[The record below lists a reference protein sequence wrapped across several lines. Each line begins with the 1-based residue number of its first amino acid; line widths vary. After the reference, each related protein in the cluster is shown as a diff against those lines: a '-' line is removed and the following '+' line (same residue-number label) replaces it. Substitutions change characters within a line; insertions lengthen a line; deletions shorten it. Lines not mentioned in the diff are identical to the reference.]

1 MSRRWKMYTFGA
13 SPPMSDE
20 GVTELRLRFGE
31 SRAPIIQY
39 LLELP
44 VILGALRVKFRG
56 SDVT

>member
-1 MSRRWKMYTFGA
+1 
-13 SPPMSDE
+13 MSDK
-20 GVTELRLRFGE
+20 GVVEMRLRFEE
-31 SRAPIIQY
+31 SRVPIIRY